1 MNRVS
6 ILMEPRGRSAALQI
20 KRNLFFF
27 SPSLFQPLLLV
38 SCRGAWH
45 PFNSSLLSRIDSKKT
60 RRGSLLRETRGND
73 FPARFLRSGFS
84 PAELVPSHC
93 PRRRAKRVP
102 AISCSKAASEMK
114 MLLLSSPP
122 SLSLSLSLCPPTP
135 VSLAAAGC
143 VSELFG
149 RGRRLE
155 TRKKPKVDSS
165 GFEKHADRVAR
176 LPAEKTL
183 PRRLAGLVKRRFFV
197 GSFSPSAESKLC
209 LQFRSAS

>member
-27 SPSLFQPLLLV
+27 PPSLFQPLLLV

-122 SLSLSLSLCPPTP
+122 SLSLFLS
-135 VSLAAAGC
+135 VSADTSFSRGSRMRVRALWKRAKAGDEKKAE
-143 VSELFG
+143 SRQF
-149 RGRRLE
+149 RLRE
-155 TRKKPKVDSS
+155 TRGPSRETS
-165 GFEKHADRVAR
+165 GGEDA
-176 LPAEKTL
+176 PSTTSW
-183 PRRLAGLVKRRFFV
+183 PR
-197 GSFSPSAESKLC
+197 
-209 LQFRSAS
+209 